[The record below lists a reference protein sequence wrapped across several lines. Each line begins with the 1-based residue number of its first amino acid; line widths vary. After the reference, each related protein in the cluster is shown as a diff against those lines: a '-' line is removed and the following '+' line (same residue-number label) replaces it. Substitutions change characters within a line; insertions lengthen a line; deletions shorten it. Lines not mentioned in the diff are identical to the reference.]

1 MELLYA
7 EKPSNS
13 HMNVLI
19 FLFCTLFKMFL
30 CITNH
35 KKSSLF
41 WALSLL
47 LTGTLYKRWFPG
59 KALYSVT
66 ILNFFRM
73 WTSIQDVSKFSLF
86 LSPYPLRRQVF
97 TTIPSNF
104 WWWIVQSLCM
114 IWLLPII
121 IHRLWMQRWQL
132 PKGKLPSIKLL
143 HLNKL
148 V

>member
-1 MELLYA
+1 MELIYA
-7 EKPSNS
+7 EKPLNS
-13 HMNVLI
+13 YMNVLI
-19 FLFCTLFKMFL
+19 FLYCMLLKMFL
-30 CITNH
+30 CIINH

-47 LTGTLYKRWFPG
+47 QELFYKRWFPG
-59 KALYSVT
+59 KAWCSVT
-66 ILNFFRM
+66 ILDFFRM

-86 LSPYPLRRQVF
+86 LSPDPLHWQVF

-104 WWWIVQSLCM
+104 WQWIVQSLCM

-132 PKGKLPSIKLL
+132 PKGMVPSIKLL